1 MLPRA
6 YTRSSGQCYENTSMH
21 HFSLWRQ
28 QSMRPLQVQ
37 FGKLASVQWN
47 VCYTWNV
54 CQPCALALRSRLLKT
69 PPSNEESFLK
79 PIKISSRGA
88 ERNPVTRT
96 PTFITPVLLNCFQN
110 FFWSAFCETFFFAIF
125 ILCLPPC
132 SWKAWQVKGCVDFHF
147 ISFNV
152 IPRMYFR
159 ARQS

>member
-1 MLPRA
+1 MLLRA
-6 YTRSSGQCYENTSMH
+6 CTRSSGQCSQNTSMH
-21 HFSLWRQ
+21 HFSLWY
-28 QSMRPLQVQ
+28 MRPLQVQ

-47 VCYTWNV
+47 LCYTWNV

-69 PPSNEESFLK
+69 PPSNGESSLK

-96 PTFITPVLLNCFQN
+96 PTFITPVLFKLLPKLFLKCFLNRL
-110 FFWSAFCETFFFAIF
+110 FFFF
-125 ILCLPPC
+125 FLCLPPC
-132 SWKAWQVKGCVDFHF
+132 SWKAWQDKGCVDFHPICF
-147 ISFNV
+147 TV